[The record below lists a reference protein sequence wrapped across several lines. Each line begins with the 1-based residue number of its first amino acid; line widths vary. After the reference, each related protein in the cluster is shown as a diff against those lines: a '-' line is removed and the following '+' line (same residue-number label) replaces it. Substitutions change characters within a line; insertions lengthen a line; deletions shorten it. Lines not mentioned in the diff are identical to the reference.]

1 MPRYHGSAVSICFCL
16 GTPEITPMCIGET
29 ATSWVYQ
36 RCWHVDHM
44 FSTVFI
50 LQTWYFCWAWPLDL
64 LLIPLRGDIWFLWAW
79 PCEFDFKRL
88 QQTWLTI
95 EWDAGCL
102 DISWHILTSQNCF
115 LSAVYSIHPFNILFP
130 LFKAV
135 SEEPWSHLEPWR
147 PWRCCLRPAVFSLVI
162 EQLLTHA
169 VWRWT
174 MLNHGW
180 TMVEPRL
187 LEGSKLLAC
196 AGGLEDREVMELYL
210 GLFKLCSTLVTT
222 ASHIS
227 TYDIRWYPRSL
238 ISVPCGFLDVAQVQ
252 VKGPRK
258 MDMFQEKQPKFV
270 HVDVLGKTNGFGCSL
285 TLRHWS

>member
-147 PWRCCLRPAVFSLVI
+147 PWRCCQPRDWAAVDSRG
-162 EQLLTHA
+162 LT
-169 VWRWT
+169 
-174 MLNHGW
+174 LNH
-180 TMVEPRL
+180 VEPRL
-187 LEGSKLLAC
+187 NHGRTTVVGRQQASGVCRGLGRQGGDGALSRPFQTLQHFGHHCITYIHIWYPLISKIADICAMWVLGCCSSAGEGSQKDGYVSGKATEICAC
-196 AGGLEDREVMELYL
+196 RCFRENQWFWVFSNFE
-210 GLFKLCSTLVTT
+210 TLILV
-222 ASHIS
+222 S
-227 TYDIRWYPRSL
+227 
-238 ISVPCGFLDVAQVQ
+238 
-252 VKGPRK
+252 
-258 MDMFQEKQPKFV
+258 
-270 HVDVLGKTNGFGCSL
+270 
-285 TLRHWS
+285 